1 MHGAN
6 PGATLRGSMVAIV
19 TPMSAGGEIDMPAW
33 ERLVEFHAAA
43 GTDGL
48 VVGGT
53 TGESATITD
62 AELNALV
69 AAAVRILRG
78 RMPVIAGAGSNST
91 AIAVQRARELSQS
104 GADGLLVVTP
114 YYNKPTQAGLVEHF
128 RAVAQASRLPI
139 IAYNVPSRTGV
150 DMQAEAV
157 AKLASVPNIV
167 GIKEATGSVERAR
180 AIRELCGPDFVVLSG
195 DDATAVDLMAA
206 GALGVISV
214 TANVAPGPMHEA
226 CVAATSGDLAGA
238 RAIDARLRELHEV
251 LFVESNPIPAK
262 WALQRMGLIGPGLRL
277 PLTPLEPR
285 YHDRVNGALQRAG
298 LLH

>member
-1 MHGAN
+1 MSGARA
-6 PGATLRGSMVAIV
+6 GATFRGSMVAIV
-19 TPMSAGGEIDMPAW
+19 TPMKADGAIDEAAW

-53 TGESATITD
+53 TGESATLTD
-62 AELNALV
+62 AELADLV
-69 AAAVRILRG
+69 AIAVRVLRG

-91 AIAVQRARELSQS
+91 AIAVERARALSRS

-114 YYNKPTQAGLVEHF
+114 YYNKPTQSGLVAHF
-128 RAVAQASRLPI
+128 RAVAAAGSLPVI
-139 IAYNVPSRTGV
+139 PYNVPSRTGV

-157 AKLASVPNIV
+157 ARIAEVPNIV

-180 AIRELCGPDFVVLSG
+180 TIRELCGPDFAVYSG

-206 GALGVISV
+206 GAQGVISV
-214 TANVAPGPMHEA
+214 TANVAPRQMHEV
-226 CVAATSGDLAGA
+226 CAAALSGDLPRA
-238 RAIDARLRELHEV
+238 RDLDGKLRELHEV

-262 WALQRMGLIGPGLRL
+262 WSLNRMGLIPPGLRL
-277 PLTPLEPR
+277 PLTGLEPR
-285 YHDRVNGALQRAG
+285 HHARVNDALKRAG
-298 LLH
+298 VLQ